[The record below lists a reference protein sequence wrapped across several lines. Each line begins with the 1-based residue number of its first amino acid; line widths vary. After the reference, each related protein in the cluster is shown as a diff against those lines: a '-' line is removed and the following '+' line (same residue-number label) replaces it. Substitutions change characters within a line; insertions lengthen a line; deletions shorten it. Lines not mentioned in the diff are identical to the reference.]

1 MRRLF
6 AKLKNVFSR
15 GSAERDLMREV
26 DAHLA
31 LLQDEFER
39 RGMNPA
45 DARFQAR
52 RAFGG
57 IEQAKELH
65 RDERS
70 IPWVEQT
77 LQDVRYTVRTLLK
90 SPGFTA
96 VALLTLAL
104 GIGANIAIFTIVNAV
119 LLRPLPFPE
128 PERLVRVYDDLN
140 GTGAK
145 DVGLSVPELDDL
157 RDRSGLFESVSA
169 IFPASAALRGG
180 DRTERVE
187 GLTTSFEY
195 FRLLGASAALGRVI
209 EPSDAVP
216 GFTEAVVISDG
227 LWRRQ
232 FGADPHVLGRRILA
246 DEDGYTI
253 VGVMPPDFRHPAQGL
268 TADVELWTAAGFKAN
283 PFPLPPS
290 RAYRYLPGAL
300 GRLKPGLTVQQAQQR
315 LDAFVAELS
324 RSYSMEYPAAS
335 RWSVRLESIEESW
348 TGSVRPMLVVLL
360 AAVGFVLLIVAVNLA
375 SLLVAR
381 SSART
386 REIAIRQA
394 LGASRPRLVR
404 QLLTESI
411 LLSLAGG
418 MSAVAVLALGK
429 KSLLALMPADL
440 PRLNEVHFDARVVA
454 LAFGL
459 SLLTGVLFG
468 LTPALHA
475 SDAEPNGDLKEGAR
489 NGSPSARKNRFRGLL
504 VAMEIALSVVLLS
517 AAGLLLH
524 SFWNSMQSN
533 PGFNP
538 NQLTVARIWIP
549 SPNNPEANHYRTA
562 PPIAAM
568 SHEVLR
574 LARELPGVEEA
585 AMGGNNSVP
594 LVSNTHKQTP
604 FSLPDET
611 DSSQKQR
618 TTETALASPEYFHVL
633 GVPLLRG
640 RGFTEADT
648 DKTKLVAVVSE
659 SFAKQYLRKHDLGAR
674 IGFRL
679 AEPETRSYEPRTLEI
694 VGVVGDV
701 HADGLDTPAAPRVY
715 FALYQRPANEMAIF
729 LRGAPNSSATRQ
741 AVAAAVEGVDRDLPV
756 YGIRTM
762 QEMMA
767 NSLARRRF
775 ALILMALFGALALF
789 LASIGIYGVMAYA
802 IGQRS
807 QEFSIRMA
815 LGAEPRD
822 ILLLAFRPGVVLT
835 CIGIAVGLVGGFG
848 SARLMSTLLYGV
860 APYDPATFG
869 AVVAVLALVALVAC
883 GIPARRAIRIPL
895 SIALR
900 S

>member
-1 MRRLF
+1 MRRF
-6 AKLKNVFSR
+6 FSKLKNVFSH
-15 GSAERDLMREV
+15 GSAERDLTREV
-26 DAHLA
+26 DAHPA
-31 LLQDEFER
+31 MLQDEFER
-39 RGMNPA
+39 RGMKPA
-45 DARFQAR
+45 DARFEAR
-52 RAFGG
+52 RSYGG
-57 IEQAKELH
+57 VEQAKEPH
-65 RDERS
+65 REERS
-70 IPWVEQT
+70 IPWLEQT
-77 LQDVRYTVRTLLK
+77 LQDVRYAVRTLLK
-90 SPGFTA
+90 TPGFTI
-96 VALLTLAL
+96 VALLTLAI
-104 GIGANIAIFTIVNAV
+104 GIGANIAIFTVVNAV

-140 GTGAK
+140 GTSSK

-169 IFPASAALRGG
+169 IFPTSTALRGG
-180 DRTERVE
+180 DRTERIE
-187 GLTTSFEY
+187 ALGTSFDY

-253 VGVMPPDFRHPAQGL
+253 VGVMPPDFRHPGQSL
-268 TADVELWTAAGFKAN
+268 TADVELWFAAGFKAN
-283 PFPLPPS
+283 PFPAPPS
-290 RAYRYLPGAL
+290 RAYRFLPGAL

-315 LDAFVAELS
+315 LDAFVAEMS
-324 RSYSMEYPAAS
+324 RSYPMEYPAAS

-381 SSART
+381 SSGRT

-404 QLLTESI
+404 QLLTESV

-418 MSAVAVLALGK
+418 MSAVAVLALAR

-468 LTPALHA
+468 LTPALQA
-475 SDAEPNGDLKEGAR
+475 SDTDPNEDLKEGTR
-489 NGSPSARKNRFRGLL
+489 GGSPSARKNRFRGFL
-504 VAMEIALSVVLLS
+504 VAVEIASSVVLLS

-524 SFWNSMQSN
+524 SFWNSMQSD

-538 NQLTVARIWIP
+538 NQLMVARIWIP
-549 SPNNPEANHYRTA
+549 FPNNPEANHYRTA
-562 PPIAAM
+562 PPVAAM

-574 LARELPGVEEA
+574 LARELPGVQEA
-585 AMGGNNSVP
+585 AMGGDNSVP
-594 LVSNTHKQTP
+594 LVNNTRRPAP
-604 FSLPDET
+604 FLLPDEP
-611 DSSQKQR
+611 DSSQKQPAA
-618 TTETALASPEYFHVL
+618 ETALVSPEYFHVL
-633 GVPLLRG
+633 GIPLLRG

-648 DKTKLVAVVSE
+648 DKTKPVVLVSE
-659 SFAKQYLRKHDLGAR
+659 SFARQYLRKRDLGAR
-674 IGFRL
+674 ISMPAVSVRFG
-679 AEPETRSYEPRTLEI
+679 PRTSEI

-701 HADGLDTPAAPRVY
+701 HADGLDTPAAPRIY

-729 LRGAPNSSATRQ
+729 VRGAPNSSATKQ
-741 AVAAAVEGVDRDLPV
+741 AVRAVVESVDRNLPV

-767 NSLARRRF
+767 NSLERRRF
-775 ALILMALFGALALF
+775 ALALMAMFGALALF

-835 CIGIAVGLVGGFG
+835 CIGIAVGLLGALG
-848 SARLMSTLLYGV
+848 SARLMSSLLYGV
-860 APYDPATFG
+860 APYDPVTFG
-869 AVVAVLALVALVAC
+869 AVVAVLALVALAAC
-883 GIPARRAIRIPL
+883 GIPARRAIRIAPAT
-895 SIALR
+895 ALR

>member
-1 MRRLF
+1 MRRF
-6 AKLKNVFSR
+6 
-15 GSAERDLMREV
+15 
-26 DAHLA
+26 
-31 LLQDEFER
+31 
-39 RGMNPA
+39 
-45 DARFQAR
+45 
-52 RAFGG
+52 FGG
-57 IEQAKELH
+57 IEQANELH
-65 RDERS
+65 PEERS
-70 IPWVEQT
+70 IRWVEQT
-77 LQDVRYTVRTLLK
+77 LQDVRYAVRTLLK

-104 GIGANIAIFTIVNAV
+104 GIGANIAIFTIVNAI

-128 PERLVRVYDDLN
+128 PERLVRIYDDLN

-169 IFPASAALRGG
+169 IFPASSALRGG
-180 DRTERVE
+180 GRTERVE

-283 PFPLPPS
+283 PFPMPPP

-315 LDAFVAELS
+315 LDALVAELS
-324 RSYSMEYPAAS
+324 RSYPTEYPAAS

-360 AAVGFVLLIVAVNLA
+360 AAVGFVLLIVAVNMA

-394 LGASRPRLVR
+394 LGASRSRLVR
-404 QLLTESI
+404 QLLTESV
-411 LLSLAGG
+411 LLSLGGG
-418 MSAVAVLALGK
+418 MSAVAVLVVAR
-429 KSLLALMPADL
+429 KSLLALMPSDL

-454 LAFGL
+454 LAFAL
-459 SLLTGVLFG
+459 SLLTGMFFG
-468 LTPALHA
+468 LTPALHS
-475 SDAEPNGDLKEGAR
+475 SDADPNGDLKEGTR
-489 NGSPSARKNRFRGLL
+489 GGSPSARKNRFRGFL
-504 VAMEIALSVVLLS
+504 VAVEIALSVVLLS

-538 NQLTVARIWIP
+538 NQLMVARIWIP
-549 SPNNPEANHYRTA
+549 FPNNPDANPYRTA

-574 LARELPGVEEA
+574 RVRNIPGVEDA

-594 LVSNTHKQTP
+594 LVSNTRKQTP
-604 FSLPDET
+604 FSLPDEL

-618 TTETALASPEYFHVL
+618 TTETAQVSPEYFHVL
-633 GVPLLRG
+633 GIPLLRG

-648 DKTKLVAVVSE
+648 DKTKAVVVVSE
-659 SFAKQYLRKHDLGAR
+659 PFARQYLRKRDLGAR
-674 IGFRL
+674 IGFAARRGF
-679 AEPETRSYEPRTLEI
+679 EPPALEI

-729 LRGAPNSSATRQ
+729 LRGAPNSSATKQ
-741 AVAAAVEGVDRDLPV
+741 AVRAAVKDVDLTLPV
-756 YGIRTM
+756 YGIRSM
-762 QEMMA
+762 KEMMA
-767 NSLARRRF
+767 DSLERRRF
-775 ALILMALFGALALF
+775 ALTLMALFGTLALF

-822 ILLLAFRPGVVLT
+822 ILLLAFRPGVTLAG
-835 CIGIAVGLVGGFG
+835 IGIAVGLLGGFG
-848 SARLMSTLLYGV
+848 SARLMSSLLYGV

-869 AVVAVLALVALVAC
+869 AVVVMLALVALAAC

-895 SIALR
+895 SAALR

>member
-1 MRRLF
+1 MRRF
-6 AKLKNVFSR
+6 FSKLRNVLSH
-15 GSAERDLMREV
+15 GSAERDLTREV

-31 LLQDEFER
+31 MLQDKFDR
-39 RGMNPA
+39 QGMKPA
-45 DARFQAR
+45 DARFEAR
-52 RAFGG
+52 RVYGG
-57 IEQAKELH
+57 VEQAKELH
-65 RDERS
+65 REGRS
-70 IPWVEQT
+70 IHWLEQT
-77 LQDVRYTVRTLLK
+77 LQDVRYAVRTLLK
-90 SPGFTA
+90 TPGFTI
-96 VALLTLAL
+96 VALLTLAI
-104 GIGANIAIFTIVNAV
+104 GIGANIAIFTVVNAV

-128 PERLVRVYDDLN
+128 PERLVRVFDDLN
-140 GTGAK
+140 GTGSK

-157 RDRSGLFESVSA
+157 RDRSGLFESVSV
-169 IFPASAALRGG
+169 IFPTSTALRGG
-180 DRTERVE
+180 DRTERIE
-187 GLTTSFEY
+187 ALGTSFDY
-195 FRLLGASAALGRVI
+195 FRLLGAKAALGRVI
-209 EPSDAVP
+209 GPSDAVP

-253 VGVMPPDFRHPAQGL
+253 VGVMPPDFRHPGQSL
-268 TADVELWTAAGFKAN
+268 TADVELWFAAGFKAN
-283 PFPLPPS
+283 PFPTPPS
-290 RAYRYLPGAL
+290 RAYRFLPGAL

-324 RSYSMEYPAAS
+324 RSYPTEYPAAS

-360 AAVGFVLLIVAVNLA
+360 AAVGFVLLIVAVNIA

-404 QLLTESI
+404 QLLTESV

-418 MSAVAVLALGK
+418 MSAVAVLALAN

-475 SDAEPNGDLKEGAR
+475 SDIDLNEDLKEGTR
-489 NGSPSARKNRFRGLL
+489 GGSPSARKNRFRGFL
-504 VAMEIALSVVLLS
+504 VAVEVALSVVLLS

-538 NQLTVARIWIP
+538 NQLMVARIWIP
-549 SPNNPEANHYRTA
+549 FPNNPQLNHYRTA

-574 LARELPGVEEA
+574 LARELPGVQEA
-585 AMGGNNSVP
+585 AMGGDNSVP
-594 LVSNTHKQTP
+594 LVNNTRRPTP
-604 FSLPDET
+604 FSLPDEP
-611 DSSQKQR
+611 DSSQKQPVA
-618 TTETALASPEYFHVL
+618 ETARVSPEYFHVL
-633 GVPLLRG
+633 GIPLLRG

-648 DKTKLVAVVSE
+648 DKTKPVVLVSE
-659 SFAKQYLRKHDLGAR
+659 SFARQYLRKRDLGAR
-674 IGFRL
+674 ISTPAVSVRFG
-679 AEPETRSYEPRTLEI
+679 PRTSEI

-701 HADGLDTPAAPRVY
+701 HADGLDTPPAPRVY
-715 FALYQRPANEMAIF
+715 FALYQRSANEMAIF
-729 LRGAPNSSATRQ
+729 LRGAPNSSATKQ
-741 AVAAAVEGVDRDLPV
+741 AVAAAVEDVDRNLPV
-756 YGIRTM
+756 YGIRMM

-767 NSLARRRF
+767 NSLERRRF
-775 ALILMALFGALALF
+775 ALTLMALFGALALF

-815 LGAEPRD
+815 LGAESRD
-822 ILLLAFRPGVVLT
+822 ILLLAFRPGVTLAG
-835 CIGIAVGLVGGFG
+835 IGIAVGLLAGLGA
-848 SARLMSTLLYGV
+848 ARLMSSLLFGV
-860 APYDPATFG
+860 APYDPLTFG
-869 AVVAVLALVALVAC
+869 SVVAVLALVALAAC
-883 GIPARRAIRIPL
+883 GIPVRRAIRIAPAT
-895 SIALR
+895 ALR

>member
-1 MRRLF
+1 MRRFF
-6 AKLKNVFSR
+6 AKLKNVFSH
-15 GSAERDLMREV
+15 GS
-26 DAHLA
+26 
-31 LLQDEFER
+31 
-39 RGMNPA
+39 
-45 DARFQAR
+45 
-52 RAFGG
+52 G
-57 IEQAKELH
+57 IEHAKELH
-65 RDERS
+65 RDQVS

-77 LQDVRYTVRTLLK
+77 WQDARYALRTLLK

-104 GIGANIAIFTIVNAV
+104 GIGANVAIFTVVNAV
-119 LLRPLPFPE
+119 LLRPLRFPE
-128 PERLVRVYDDLN
+128 PERLVRIYDDLT

-157 RDRSGLFESVSA
+157 RDRSGLFESVSG
-169 IFPASAALRGG
+169 IFPASTALRGS
-180 DRTERVE
+180 DRAERIE
-187 GLTTSFEY
+187 MLATSFEY

-216 GFTEAVVISDG
+216 GFTEAAVISDG

-232 FGADPHVLGRRILA
+232 FGANPHVLGRRILV
-246 DEDGYTI
+246 DEDAYTI
-253 VGVMPPDFRHPAQGL
+253 VGVMPSGFRHPGQGL
-268 TADVELWTAAGFKAN
+268 TADVEMWLAAGFKAN
-283 PFPLPPS
+283 PFQTPPS
-290 RAYRYLPGAL
+290 RGYRYLPGAL
-300 GRLKPGLTVQQAQQR
+300 GRLKPGLTVLQAQQR

-324 RSYSMEYPAAS
+324 RSYPTEYPEAS

-348 TGSVRPMLVVLL
+348 TSSVRPMLVVLL

-381 SSART
+381 SSTRT

-404 QLLTESI
+404 QALTESI

-418 MSAVAVLALGK
+418 LSAVAVLMLAR
-429 KSLLALMPADL
+429 KSLLALMPSDL
-440 PRLNEVHFDARVVA
+440 PRLNEVHFDARVVV
-454 LAFGL
+454 LAFAL

-475 SDAEPNGDLKEGAR
+475 SDAEPNEDLKEGAR
-489 NGSPSARKNRFRGLL
+489 GGSPSARQNRFRGFL
-504 VAMEIALSVVLLS
+504 VAVEIALSVVLLS

-538 NQLTVARIWIP
+538 NQLMVARIWIP
-549 SPNNPEANHYRTA
+549 FPNNPQANRYRTV

-574 LARELPGVEEA
+574 RARELPGVQDA

-594 LVSNTHKQTP
+594 LVSNTRRQTP
-604 FSLPDET
+604 FSLPDDP

-618 TTETALASPEYFHVL
+618 TTEDALVSPEYFHVL
-633 GVPLLRG
+633 GIPLLRG

-648 DKTKLVAVVSE
+648 DKTKPVAVVSE
-659 SFAKQYLRKHDLGAR
+659 SFVRQYLRTRDLGAR
-674 IGFRL
+674 ISMPAKSVRFG
-679 AEPETRSYEPRTLEI
+679 PPTSEI

-701 HADGLDTPAAPRVY
+701 HADGLDTPVAPRVY

-729 LRGAPNSSATRQ
+729 LRGAPNSSATKQ
-741 AVAAAVEGVDRDLPV
+741 AVAAAVEGVDPNLPV

-762 QEMMA
+762 QEMIA
-767 NSLARRRF
+767 NSLEQRRF
-775 ALILMALFGALALF
+775 ALTLMALFGALALF

-807 QEFSIRMA
+807 QEFGIRMA

-835 CIGIAVGLVGGFG
+835 GIGIVVGLLGGLG
-848 SARLMSTLLYGV
+848 AARLMSSLLFGV
-860 APYDPATFG
+860 APYDPLTFG
-869 AVVAVLALVALVAC
+869 AVAAALTLVALAAC
-883 GIPARRAIRIPL
+883 GIPARRALRIPS

>member
-1 MRRLF
+1 MLIRRLRYWMTS
-6 AKLKNVFSR
+6 ARRSDALR
-15 GSAERDLMREV
+15 DEMELHLAERAAELEADGWTRV
-26 DAHLA
+26 DARA
-31 LLQDEFER
+31 EAR
-39 RGMNPA
+39 RRFGNVGLTHEA
-45 DARFQAR
+45 SREIWISRSASELGQDARYAW
-52 RAFGG
+52 RA
-57 IEQAKELH
+57 
-65 RDERS
+65 
-70 IPWVEQT
+70 V
-77 LQDVRYTVRTLLK
+77 LK

-104 GIGANIAIFTIVNAV
+104 GIGANIAIFTVVNAV

-128 PERLVRVYDDLN
+128 PKRLVRVFDDLN

-157 RDRSGLFESVSA
+157 RDRSGLFESVSVT
-169 IFPASAALRGG
+169 FPVSTALRGS
-180 DRTERVE
+180 DRAERIE
-187 GLTTSFEY
+187 MLGTSFEY
-195 FRLLGASAALGRVI
+195 FRLLGVSAALGRVI

-216 GFTEAVVISDG
+216 GFTEAAVISDG

-232 FGADPHVLGRRILA
+232 FGADPQVLGRRILV
-246 DEDGYTI
+246 DEDAYTI
-253 VGVMPPDFRHPAQGL
+253 VGVMPADFRHPGLGL
-268 TADVELWTAAGFKAN
+268 TADVEMWLAAGFKAN
-283 PFPLPPS
+283 PFPMPPP
-290 RAYRYLPGAL
+290 RALRYLPGAL

-324 RSYSMEYPAAS
+324 RSYPTEYPAAS

-381 SSART
+381 SSAR
-386 REIAIRQA
+386 RKEIAIRRT
-394 LGASRPRLVR
+394 LGASRARLVR
-404 QLLTESI
+404 QVLTESI

-418 MSAVAVLALGK
+418 MSAVAVLMLAK
-429 KSLLALMPADL
+429 PSLLALMPADL
-440 PRLNEVHFDARVVA
+440 PRLNEVQFDARVVA

-459 SLLTGVLFG
+459 SLLTGILFG

-475 SDAEPNGDLKEGAR
+475 SGADPNEDLKEGAR
-489 NGSPSARKNRFRGLL
+489 GGSPSAGQNRFRGWL
-504 VAMEIALSVVLLS
+504 VAVEIALSVVLLS

-538 NQLTVARIWIP
+538 NQVMVARIWIP
-549 SPNNPEANHYRTA
+549 FPNNPEANHYRTV
-562 PPIAAM
+562 PPLAAM

-574 LARELPGVEEA
+574 RARELPGVQEA
-585 AMGGNNSVP
+585 AMGGDNSVP
-594 LVSNTHKQTP
+594 LASNTQTQKP
-604 FSLPDET
+604 FSLPDEP
-611 DSSQKQR
+611 DSTQKQR
-618 TTETALASPEYFHVL
+618 TTETASVSPEYFHVL

-640 RGFTEADT
+640 REFTEADT
-648 DKTKLVAVVSE
+648 DKTKPVVVVSE
-659 SFAKQYLRKHDLGAR
+659 SFARQYLTKRDVGAR
-674 IGFRL
+674 IGFAAPRGF
-679 AEPETRSYEPRTLEI
+679 EPRTLEI

-729 LRGAPNSSATRQ
+729 LRGAPNSSATKQ
-741 AVAAAVEGVDRDLPV
+741 AVAAAVEGVDPNLPV

-767 NSLARRRF
+767 NSLERRRF
-775 ALILMALFGALALF
+775 VLTLMALFGALALF
-789 LASIGIYGVMAYA
+789 LASVGIYGVMAYA

-807 QEFSIRMA
+807 QEFGIRMA

-835 CIGIAVGLVGGFG
+835 GIGIAVGLLGGVGA
-848 SARLMSTLLYGV
+848 ARLMSSLLFGV
-860 APYDPATFG
+860 APYDPLTFG
-869 AVVAVLALVALVAC
+869 AVVAVLTLVALAAC
-883 GIPARRAIRIPL
+883 GIPARRALRISPSL
-895 SIALR
+895 ALR

>member
-1 MRRLF
+1 M
-6 AKLKNVFSR
+6 
-15 GSAERDLMREV
+15 
-26 DAHLA
+26 
-31 LLQDEFER
+31 LQDECER
-39 RGMNPA
+39 QGMKRA
-45 DARFQAR
+45 DARFEAR
-52 RAFGG
+52 RAYGG
-57 IEQAKELH
+57 IEQAKEPH
-65 RDERS
+65 RDEQS

-77 LQDVRYTVRTLLK
+77 LQDARYALRTLLK

-128 PERLVRVYDDLN
+128 SERLVRVFDDLN

-169 IFPASAALRGG
+169 VFPSSTALRGG
-180 DRTERVE
+180 DRTERIEALV
-187 GLTTSFEY
+187 TTFEY
-195 FRLLGASAALGRVI
+195 FRLLGTNAALGRVYG
-209 EPSDAVP
+209 PSDAVP
-216 GFTEAVVISDG
+216 GFTEAAVISDG
-227 LWRRQ
+227 LWHRQ
-232 FGADPHVLGRRILA
+232 FGADPHVLGRRILV
-246 DEDGYTI
+246 DEDAYTI
-253 VGVMPPDFRHPAQGL
+253 VGVMPPDFRHPGQAL
-268 TADVELWTAAGFKAN
+268 TADVEFWAAAGFKAN
-283 PFPLPPS
+283 PFPTPPS
-290 RAYRYLPGAL
+290 RARRFVPGAL
-300 GRLKPGLTVQQAQQR
+300 ARLKSGLTVQQAQQR

-324 RSYSMEYPAAS
+324 RSYPMEYPAAS

-360 AAVGFVLLIVAVNLA
+360 AAVGFVLLIVAVNMA

-404 QLLTESI
+404 QLLAESV

-418 MSAVAVLALGK
+418 MSAVAVLMLAK

-440 PRLNEVHFDARVVA
+440 PRLNEVHFDARVVV
-454 LAFGL
+454 LAFAL
-459 SLLTGVLFG
+459 SLLTGILFG
-468 LTPALHA
+468 LTPALQA
-475 SDAEPNGDLKEGAR
+475 SDADPNEDLKEGAR
-489 NGSPSARKNRFRGLL
+489 SGSPSARKNRFRGFL
-504 VAMEIALSVVLLS
+504 VAVEIALSVVLLS

-538 NQLTVARIWIP
+538 NQLMVARIWIP
-549 SPNNPEANHYRTA
+549 FPNNPEANHYRTA

-585 AMGGNNSVP
+585 AMGGDNSVP
-594 LVSNTHKQTP
+594 LVNNTRGQIP
-604 FSLPDET
+604 FSLPDEP

-618 TTETALASPEYFHVL
+618 TTETALVSPEYFHVL
-633 GVPLLRG
+633 GIPLLRG

-648 DKTKLVAVVSE
+648 DKMKSVLVVSE
-659 SFAKQYLRKHDLGAR
+659 SFATQYLRKRDLGAR
-674 IGFRL
+674 IVFG
-679 AEPETRSYEPRTLEI
+679 PRTLEI
-694 VGVVGDV
+694 AGVVGDV

-729 LRGAPNSSATRQ
+729 LRGAPNSSATKQ
-741 AVAAAVEGVDRDLPV
+741 AVAAAVEGVDSNLPV

-767 NSLARRRF
+767 HSLERRRF
-775 ALILMALFGALALF
+775 ALTLMALFGALALF

-835 CIGIAVGLVGGFG
+835 CIGITVGLLGALG
-848 SARLMSTLLYGV
+848 SARLMSSLLYGV
-860 APYDPATFG
+860 APYDPVTFG
-869 AVVAVLALVALVAC
+869 AVVAVLASVALAAC
-883 GIPARRAIRIPL
+883 GIPARRAIRIAPAT
-895 SIALR
+895 ALR

>member
-6 AKLKNVFSR
+6 AKLKNVLSH
-15 GSAERDLMREV
+15 GS
-26 DAHLA
+26 
-31 LLQDEFER
+31 
-39 RGMNPA
+39 
-45 DARFQAR
+45 
-52 RAFGG
+52 G
-57 IEQAKELH
+57 IEQGAESH

-77 LQDVRYTVRTLLK
+77 LHDARYALRTLLK

-104 GIGANIAIFTIVNAV
+104 GIGANIAIFTVVNAV

-128 PERLVRVYDDLN
+128 PERLVRIFDDLN

-157 RDRSGLFESVSA
+157 RDRSGLFESVSV
-169 IFPASAALRGG
+169 IFPVSTALRGS
-180 DRTERVE
+180 DRAERIE
-187 GLTTSFEY
+187 LLGTSFEY

-216 GFTEAVVISDG
+216 GFTEAAVISDG

-232 FGADPHVLGRRILA
+232 FGADPHVVGRRILV
-246 DEDGYTI
+246 DEDPYTI
-253 VGVMPPDFRHPAQGL
+253 VGVMPPDFRHPGQGL
-268 TADVELWTAAGFKAN
+268 TGDVEMWLAAGFKAD
-283 PFPLPPS
+283 PFPMPPS
-290 RAYRYLPGAL
+290 RALRYLPGAL

-324 RSYSMEYPAAS
+324 RSYPTEYPEAS
-335 RWSVRLESIEESW
+335 HWSVRLESIEASW
-348 TGSVRPMLVVLL
+348 TRSARPMLVVLL

-381 SSART
+381 SSTRT

-394 LGASRPRLVR
+394 LGASRLRLVR
-404 QLLTESI
+404 QVLTESI

-418 MSAVAVLALGK
+418 LSAVAVLMLAR
-429 KSLLALMPADL
+429 KSLLTLMPSDL
-440 PRLNEVHFDARVVA
+440 PRLNEVQFDARVVA

-459 SLLTGVLFG
+459 SLMTGIFFG

-475 SDAEPNGDLKEGAR
+475 SGADPNDDLKEGAR
-489 NGSPSARKNRFRGLL
+489 GGSPSARQTRVRGLL
-504 VAMEIALSVVLLS
+504 VAVEIAVSVVLLS

-538 NQLTVARIWIP
+538 NELMVARIWIP
-549 SPNNPEANHYRTA
+549 FPNNPQANRYRTV

-574 LARELPGVEEA
+574 RARQLPGVQEA

-594 LVSNTHKQTP
+594 LVSNTQRQTP
-604 FSLPDET
+604 FSLPDDA

-618 TTETALASPEYFHVL
+618 TTETALVSPEYFHVL

-648 DKTKLVAVVSE
+648 DKMKPVVVVSE
-659 SFAKQYLRKHDLGAR
+659 SFARQYLRKRDVGAR
-674 IGFRL
+674 LGFAASRGF
-679 AEPETRSYEPRTLEI
+679 EPRTWEV

-715 FALYQRPANEMAIF
+715 FALYQRPTNEMAIF
-729 LRGAPNSSATRQ
+729 LRGAPDSSATRQ
-741 AVAAAVEGVDRDLPV
+741 AVAAAVKAVDPDLPV

-762 QEMMA
+762 REMMA
-767 NSLARRRF
+767 NSLERRRF
-775 ALILMALFGALALF
+775 ALTLMALFGALALF

-807 QEFSIRMA
+807 QEFGIRMA

-822 ILLLAFRPGVVLT
+822 ILLLVFRPGVVLT
-835 CIGIAVGLVGGFG
+835 GGGIAMGLLGGVGA
-848 SARLMSTLLYGV
+848 ARLMSGLLFGV
-860 APYDPATFG
+860 DPYDPLTFG
-869 AVVAVLALVALVAC
+869 AVVAVLTLVALAAC
-883 GIPARRAIRIPL
+883 GIPARRALRIPP
-895 SIALR
+895 SMALR

>member
-6 AKLKNVFSR
+6 AKLRNLFTH
-15 GSAERDLMREV
+15 GSAERDLAREV

-39 RGMNPA
+39 RGMKPA

-77 LQDVRYTVRTLLK
+77 LQDTRYAWRALLR

-119 LLRPLPFPE
+119 LLHPLPFPE
-128 PERLVRVYDDLN
+128 PERLVRIFDDLD

-169 IFPASAALRGG
+169 TFPGSTALRGG

-209 EPSDAVP
+209 EPTDAVA
-216 GFTEAVVISDG
+216 GFTDAVVISDG

-232 FGADPHVLGRRILA
+232 FGADPHVIGRRILA

-268 TADVELWTAAGFKAN
+268 TAEVELWTAAGFRAN
-283 PFPLPPS
+283 PFPIPAP

-300 GRLKPGLTVQQAQQR
+300 GRLKSGLTVQQAQQR

-324 RSYSMEYPAAS
+324 RANPTEYPAAS
-335 RWSVRLESIEESW
+335 RWSVRLESIEDSW
-348 TGSVRPMLVVLL
+348 TSSVRPMLVVLL
-360 AAVGFVLLIVAVNLA
+360 AAVGVVLLIVAVNLA

-394 LGASRPRLVR
+394 LGASRSRLVR
-404 QLLTESI
+404 QLLTESL

-418 MSAVAVLALGK
+418 MAAVAVLALAK
-429 KSLLALMPADL
+429 NSLLALMPSDL
-440 PRLNEVHFDARVVA
+440 PRLNEIHFDARVVA
-454 LAFGL
+454 PAFAL
-459 SLLTGVLFG
+459 SLLTGILFG
-468 LTPALHA
+468 LTPALRA
-475 SDAEPNGDLKEGAR
+475 SDADPNEDLKEGAR
-489 NGSPSARKNRFRGLL
+489 SGSPSARKNRVRGVL
-504 VAMEIALSVVLLS
+504 VAVEIALSVVLLS

-524 SFWNSMQSN
+524 SFWNSMQSS

-538 NQLTVARIWIP
+538 DRLMVARIWIP
-549 SPNNPEANHYRTA
+549 FPNNPEANRYRTVL
-562 PPIAAM
+562 PIAVM

-574 LARELPGVEEA
+574 LARALPGVEEA

-594 LVSNTHKQTP
+594 LVSNTRKQAP
-604 FSLPDET
+604 FSLPDEP
-611 DSSQKQR
+611 DASRKQR
-618 TTETALASPEYFHVL
+618 TTETALVSPEYFRVL
-633 GVPLLRG
+633 GIPLLRG
-640 RGFTEADT
+640 RGFAEADT
-648 DKTKLVAVVSE
+648 DKTTLVAVVSE
-659 SFAKQYLRKHDLGAR
+659 SFAQQYLRTRAVGAR
-674 IGFRL
+674 LGFRL
-679 AEPETRSYEPRTLEI
+679 ADSETRTYEPRTFEV

-729 LRGAPNSSATRQ
+729 LRGASNSSATRQ
-741 AVAAAVEGVDRDLPV
+741 AVAAAVEGVDPNLPV

-767 NSLARRRF
+767 NSLERRRF
-775 ALILMALFGALALF
+775 ALTLMALFGALALS

-802 IGQRS
+802 VGQRS
-807 QEFSIRMA
+807 QEFGIRMA

-822 ILLLAFRPGVVLT
+822 ILLLAFRPSVVFT
-835 CIGIAVGLVGGFG
+835 SMGIAVGLLGGLG
-848 SARLMSTLLYGV
+848 AARLMSSLLFGV
-860 APYDPATFG
+860 APYDPLTFG
-869 AVVAVLALVALVAC
+869 AVVAVLALVALAAC
-883 GIPARRAIRIPL
+883 GIPARRAIRIPP
-895 SIALR
+895 SVALR

>member
-1 MRRLF
+1 MRRFF
-6 AKLKNVFSR
+6 ARLKNVFSH
-15 GSAERDLMREV
+15 GSAECDLTREV

-39 RGMNPA
+39 QGMKSA
-45 DARFQAR
+45 GARLQAR

-77 LQDVRYTVRTLLK
+77 LQDARYAVRTLLK

-96 VALLTLAL
+96 VALFTLAL

-128 PERLVRVYDDLN
+128 PERLVRIFDDLN
-140 GTGAK
+140 GSGAK

-157 RDRSGLFESVSA
+157 RDRSGLFESISA
-169 IFPASAALRGG
+169 IFPASSALRGG
-180 DRTERVE
+180 DRTERIE

-195 FRLLGASAALGRVI
+195 FRMLGASAALGRVI

-253 VGVMPPDFRHPAQGL
+253 VGVMPPDFRHPGQGL
-268 TADVELWTAAGFKAN
+268 ADDVELWTAAGFKAN

-290 RAYRYLPGAL
+290 RTYRYLPGAL
-300 GRLKPGLTVQQAQQR
+300 ARLRPGLSVQQAQQR
-315 LDAFVAELS
+315 LDAFIAQLT
-324 RSYSMEYPAAS
+324 RSYPMEYPAAS

-348 TGSVRPMLVVLL
+348 TGNARPMLVVLL

-404 QLLTESI
+404 QLLTESL

-418 MSAVAVLALGK
+418 MFAIVVLSLAR
-429 KSLLALMPADL
+429 KSLLALMPSDL
-440 PRLNEVHFDARVVA
+440 PRLNEVHFDARVVV
-454 LAFGL
+454 LAFAL

-468 LTPALHA
+468 LTPALQA
-475 SDAEPNGDLKEGAR
+475 SDADPNEDLKEGTR
-489 NGSPSARKNRFRGLL
+489 GGSPSARRNRFRGLL
-504 VAMEIALSVVLLS
+504 VAVEIALSVVLLS

-524 SFWNSMQSN
+524 SFWNSMQSD
-533 PGFNP
+533 PGFNS
-538 NQLTVARIWIP
+538 NQLMAARIWIP
-549 SPNNPEANHYRTA
+549 FPNNPEANRYRTA

-568 SHEVLR
+568 THEVLR
-574 LARELPGVEEA
+574 RVRHVPGVQDV
-585 AMGGNNSVP
+585 AMGGDNSVP
-594 LVSNTHKQTP
+594 LVNNTRRQTP
-604 FSLPDET
+604 FSLPDEPYT
-611 DSSQKQR
+611 TQKQQ
-618 TTETALASPEYFHVL
+618 TTETALASPEYFRVL
-633 GVPLLRG
+633 GIPLLRG
-640 RGFTEADT
+640 RGFTEEDT

-659 SFAKQYLRKHDLGAR
+659 SFAKQYLQKHDLGAR

-679 AEPETRSYEPRTLEI
+679 TSPETRRYVPRILEI

-715 FALYQRPANEMAIF
+715 FPLYQRKANEMCIF
-729 LRGAPNSSATRQ
+729 LRGAPNSTATKQ
-741 AVAAAVEGVDRDLPV
+741 AVAAAVEGVDPNLPV

-767 NSLARRRF
+767 NSLERRRF
-775 ALILMALFGALALF
+775 ALTLMALFGAMALF

-822 ILLLAFRPGVVLT
+822 ILLLAFRPGATLA
-835 CIGIAVGLVGGFG
+835 CIGIGVGLLGGLG
-848 SARLMSTLLYGV
+848 VARLMGSLLYSV
-860 APYDPATFG
+860 SPDDPATFG
-869 AVVAVLALVALVAC
+869 AVVIILALVALAAS

>member
-1 MRRLF
+1 MRRFF
-6 AKLKNVFSR
+6 AKLKNVFSH
-15 GSAERDLMREV
+15 GS
-26 DAHLA
+26 
-31 LLQDEFER
+31 
-39 RGMNPA
+39 
-45 DARFQAR
+45 
-52 RAFGG
+52 G

-70 IPWVEQT
+70 IPWGEQT
-77 LQDVRYTVRTLLK
+77 LHDARYALRTLLK

-128 PERLVRVYDDLN
+128 PERLVRVFDDLN

-157 RDRSGLFESVSA
+157 RDRSGLFESVSV
-169 IFPASAALRGG
+169 IFPVSTALRGS
-180 DRTERVE
+180 DRAERIE
-187 GLTTSFEY
+187 LLGTSFEY

-209 EPSDAVP
+209 DPSDAVP
-216 GFTEAVVISDG
+216 GFTEAAVISDG

-232 FGADPHVLGRRILA
+232 FGADPHVVGRRILV
-246 DEDGYTI
+246 DEDAYTI
-253 VGVMPPDFRHPAQGL
+253 VGVMPPDFRHPGQGL
-268 TADVELWTAAGFKAN
+268 TGDVEMWVAAGFKAD
-283 PFPLPPS
+283 PFPMPPS
-290 RAYRYLPGAL
+290 RAFRYLPGAL
-300 GRLKPGLTVQQAQQR
+300 GRLKPGLIVQQAQQR

-324 RSYSMEYPAAS
+324 RSYPTEYPEAS

-348 TGSVRPMLVVLL
+348 TRSVRPMLVVLL

-381 SSART
+381 SSTRT

-394 LGASRPRLVR
+394 LGASRPRVVR
-404 QLLTESI
+404 QVLTESI

-418 MSAVAVLALGK
+418 LSAVAVLMLAR
-429 KSLLALMPADL
+429 KSLLALMPSDL
-440 PRLNEVHFDARVVA
+440 PRLNEVHFDARVVV
-454 LAFGL
+454 LAFAL

-475 SDAEPNGDLKEGAR
+475 SDADPNEDLKEGAR
-489 NGSPSARKNRFRGLL
+489 GGSPSARQNRVRGLL
-504 VAMEIALSVVLLS
+504 VAVEIAVSVVLLS

-538 NQLTVARIWIP
+538 NQLMVARIWIP
-549 SPNNPEANHYRTA
+549 FPNNPQANRYRTV

-574 LARELPGVEEA
+574 RARELPGVQEA

-594 LVSNTHKQTP
+594 LVSNTQRQTP
-604 FSLPDET
+604 FSLPDEP

-618 TTETALASPEYFHVL
+618 TTETTLVSPEYFHVL

-648 DKTKLVAVVSE
+648 DQMKPVVVVSE
-659 SFAKQYLRKHDLGAR
+659 SFARQYLRKRDVGAR
-674 IGFRL
+674 IGFAASRGF
-679 AEPETRSYEPRTLEI
+679 EPRTLEV

-715 FALYQRPANEMAIF
+715 FALYQRPTNEMAIF

-741 AVAAAVEGVDRDLPV
+741 AVAAAVEGVDPNLPV

-762 QEMMA
+762 REMMA
-767 NSLARRRF
+767 NSLERRRF
-775 ALILMALFGALALF
+775 ALTLMALFGALALF

-807 QEFSIRMA
+807 QEFGIRMA

-822 ILLLAFRPGVVLT
+822 ILLLVFRPGVVLT
-835 CIGIAVGLVGGFG
+835 GMGIAVGLLGGVGA
-848 SARLMSTLLYGV
+848 ARLMSSLLFGV
-860 APYDPATFG
+860 APYDPLTFG
-869 AVVAVLALVALVAC
+869 AVVAVLTLVALAAC
-883 GIPARRAIRIPL
+883 GIPARRALRIPP

>member
-1 MRRLF
+1 MQRFF
-6 AKLKNVFSR
+6 AKLRIVFSHR
-15 GSAERDLMREV
+15 SA
-26 DAHLA
+26 
-31 LLQDEFER
+31 ER
-39 RGMNPA
+39 RGMKPA
-45 DARFQAR
+45 DARFQACR
-52 RAFGG
+52 PLGEEG
-57 IEQAKELH
+57 KEL
-65 RDERS
+65 RS

-77 LQDVRYTVRTLLK
+77 LQDARYAVRTLLK

-104 GIGANIAIFTIVNAV
+104 GIGANVAIFTIVNAV

-140 GTGAK
+140 GSGSK

-157 RDRSGLFESVSA
+157 RDRSGLFESISA
-169 IFPASAALRGG
+169 IFPSSTALRGG
-180 DRTERVE
+180 DRTERIEALV
-187 GLTTSFEY
+187 TTFEY
-195 FRLLGASAALGRVI
+195 FRLLGAKAALGRVI
-209 EPSDAVP
+209 GPSDSVP
-216 GFTEAVVISDG
+216 GFTEAAVISDG

-232 FGADPHVLGRRILA
+232 FGADPHVLGRRVLV

-253 VGVMPPDFRHPAQGL
+253 VGVMPPDFKHPGQAL
-268 TADVELWTAAGFKAN
+268 TADVEFWAAAGFKAN
-283 PFPLPPS
+283 PFPIPPS
-290 RAYRYLPGAL
+290 RAYRFVPGAL

-324 RSYSMEYPAAS
+324 RSYPTEYPAAS

-360 AAVGFVLLIVAVNLA
+360 AAVGFVLLIVAVNMA

-394 LGASRPRLVR
+394 LGASRLRLVR
-404 QLLTESI
+404 QLLTESV

-418 MSAVAVLALGK
+418 MSAVAVLALAK
-429 KSLLALMPADL
+429 KSLLALMPSDL
-440 PRLNEVHFDARVVA
+440 PRLNEIHFDARVVA
-454 LAFGL
+454 LAFAL

-468 LTPALHA
+468 LTPALHS
-475 SDAEPNGDLKEGAR
+475 SDADPNEDLKDGTR
-489 NGSPSARKNRFRGLL
+489 GGSPSARKNRFRGFL
-504 VAMEIALSVVLLS
+504 VAVEIALSVVLLS

-538 NQLTVARIWIP
+538 NQLMVARIWIP
-549 SPNNPEANHYRTA
+549 FPNNPEANHYRTA

-574 LARELPGVEEA
+574 LARELPGVQEA
-585 AMGGNNSVP
+585 AMGGDNSVP
-594 LVSNTHKQTP
+594 LVNNTRRPAP
-604 FSLPDET
+604 FSLPDEP
-611 DSSQKQR
+611 DSSQKQP
-618 TTETALASPEYFHVL
+618 TAETARVSPEYFAVL
-633 GVPLLRG
+633 GIPLLRG
-640 RGFTEADT
+640 RGFTETDT
-648 DKTKLVAVVSE
+648 DKTKPVAVVSE
-659 SFAKQYLRKHDLGAR
+659 SFARQYLGKRDLGAR
-674 IGFRL
+674 VGFG
-679 AEPETRSYEPRTLEI
+679 PRTLEI

-715 FALYQRPANEMAIF
+715 FALYQGRANEMAIF
-729 LRGAPNSSATRQ
+729 LRGASNSSATKQ
-741 AVAAAVEGVDRDLPV
+741 AVTGVVEGVDRNLPV

-767 NSLARRRF
+767 NSLQRRRF
-775 ALILMALFGALALF
+775 ALTLMALFGVLALF

-802 IGQRS
+802 TSQRS

-835 CIGIAVGLVGGFG
+835 VIGIFAGLAGGLG
-848 SARLMSTLLYGV
+848 AARLMSNLLYGV
-860 APYDPATFG
+860 VPYDPVTFG
-869 AVVAVLALVALVAC
+869 AVVAVLALVALAAC
-883 GIPARRAIRIPL
+883 GIPARRAIRIAPGA
-895 SIALR
+895 SLR
-900 S
+900 P

>member
-1 MRRLF
+1 MRRFF
-6 AKLKNVFSR
+6 AKLKNVFSHR
-15 GSAERDLMREV
+15 SAERDLTREV

-39 RGMNPA
+39 QGMKPE

-65 RDERS
+65 RDERT

-77 LQDVRYTVRTLLK
+77 LQDAPYTVRTLLK

-128 PERLVRVYDDLN
+128 PERLVRIFDDLN
-140 GTGAK
+140 GSGAK

-157 RDRSGLFESVSA
+157 RDRSGIFESVSA
-169 IFPASAALRGG
+169 LFPGSTALRGG
-180 DRTERVE
+180 DRTERIE
-187 GLTTSFEY
+187 MLGTSFEY

-232 FGADPHVLGRRILA
+232 FGADPHVLGRRILV

-268 TADVELWTAAGFKAN
+268 TDDVELWTAAGFKAN
-283 PFPLPPS
+283 PFPIPPS
-290 RAYRYLPGAL
+290 RTYRYLPGAL

-324 RSYSMEYPAAS
+324 RSYSMEYPAAA

-348 TGSVRPMLVVLL
+348 TGNAQPMLVVLL

-404 QLLTESI
+404 QLLTESV

-418 MSAVAVLALGK
+418 LFAVAVLALAK
-429 KSLLALMPADL
+429 KSLLALMPSDL
-440 PRLNEVHFDARVVA
+440 PRLNEVHFDARVVV
-454 LAFGL
+454 LAFAL

-468 LTPALHA
+468 LTPALQA
-475 SDAEPNGDLKEGAR
+475 SDADPNEDLKEGTR
-489 NGSPSARKNRFRGLL
+489 CGSPSARKNRFRGLL
-504 VAMEIALSVVLLS
+504 VAVEIALSVVLLS

-538 NQLTVARIWIP
+538 NQLMAARIWIP
-549 SPNNPEANHYRTA
+549 FPNNPEANRYRTA

-568 SHEVLR
+568 TQEVLR
-574 LARELPGVEEA
+574 RVREIPGVEEA
-585 AMGGNNSVP
+585 AMGGDNSVP
-594 LVSNTHKQTP
+594 LVNNTRREIP
-604 FSLPDET
+604 FSLPDEP
-611 DSSQKQR
+611 DSSQEQQ
-618 TTETALASPEYFHVL
+618 TTETALASPGYFHVL
-633 GVPLLRG
+633 GIRLLRG
-640 RGFTEADT
+640 RGFTEADSYT
-648 DKTKLVAVVSE
+648 TKLVAVVSE

-679 AEPETRSYEPRTLEI
+679 TSPETRRAVPRTLEV

-715 FALYQRPANEMAIF
+715 FGLYQRKANEMCIF
-729 LRGAPNSSATRQ
+729 LRGAPNSTATKQ
-741 AVAAAVEGVDRDLPV
+741 AVAATVEGVDPNLPV

-762 QEMMA
+762 KEMMA
-767 NSLARRRF
+767 NSLERRRF
-775 ALILMALFGALALF
+775 ALTLMALFGAMALF

-822 ILLLAFRPGVVLT
+822 ILLLAFRPGVTLA
-835 CIGIAVGLVGGFG
+835 CIGIGAGLLCGLGV
-848 SARLMSTLLYGV
+848 ARLMSSLLYGV
-860 APYDPATFG
+860 APDHPATFG
-869 AVVAVLALVALVAC
+869 AVVVILVVVALAAC
-883 GIPARRAIRIPL
+883 GIPARRAVRIPL
-895 SIALR
+895 SDALR